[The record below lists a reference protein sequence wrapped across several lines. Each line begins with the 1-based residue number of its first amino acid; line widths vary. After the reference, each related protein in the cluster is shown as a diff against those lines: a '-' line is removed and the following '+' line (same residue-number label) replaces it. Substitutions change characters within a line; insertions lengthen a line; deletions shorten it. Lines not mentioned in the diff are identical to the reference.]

1 MMHFRHL
8 LGLGLIQYAAEGLFH
23 LVYTDIGYTVLRLVV
38 CSALWFV
45 SFFVLAVMPVTFA
58 KLLATSPLASTS
70 TLYRTRPHVYQHIA
84 SSQACI
90 ESCSMEC
97 FTILYTAASGFHF
110 IYISSLIFNWEKPG
124 YSKSAD
130 ETCQPVTFH
139 VALLLFWKFVFLSSL
154 FFCDI

>member
-23 LVYTDIGYTVLRLVV
+23 LVYTDIVYTVLRLVV

-84 SSQACI
+84 SSQACS

-97 FTILYTAASGFHF
+97 FTILDTAAPGFQLK
-110 IYISSLIFNWEKPG
+110 IKDEMYIKWEKPG
-124 YSKSAD
+124 YSKSAG

-139 VALLLFWKFVFLSSL
+139 AALLLFWKFVFLSSL